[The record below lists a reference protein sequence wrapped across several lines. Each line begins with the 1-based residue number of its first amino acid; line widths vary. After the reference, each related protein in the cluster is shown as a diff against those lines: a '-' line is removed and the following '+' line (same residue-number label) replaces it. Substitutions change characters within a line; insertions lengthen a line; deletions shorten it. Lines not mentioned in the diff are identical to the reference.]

1 MTITLTEIP
10 GLDPAVQTVWKVR
23 ALVIGDRNPV
33 QAALERWAEDHPNAH
48 KAILKVMRLA
58 AQQQR
63 VKKEEH
69 VKRTS
74 KPRKHGD
81 VYEMRAH
88 TDIARLFFFYE
99 EGSESLIICTNDYDK
114 GNRDQDAAFQRC
126 ADLRDFY
133 RKYKNEKQPAPRRP
147 AR

>member
-1 MTITLTEIP
+1 MTFKLAEIP
-10 GLDPAVQTVWKVR
+10 GLDPTAQTVWKVR

-33 QAALERWAEDHPNAH
+33 QAALDRWAQDHPNAH

-58 AQQQR
+58 AQQKR
-63 VKKEEH
+63 VKKQEH
-69 VKRTS
+69 VKRTQ

-99 EGSESLIICTNDYDK
+99 EGSESLIICTNDYEK

-126 ADLRDFY
+126 ADLRDLY
-133 RKYKNEKQPAPRRP
+133 RKLKNES
-147 AR
+147 